1 VYWLALYLDNKP
13 FLVIALAIA
22 FVALVLAFESFR
34 GLRYGSRLFFAPEA
48 FATLGKP
55 VAADQEK
62 QSNSISRYRSEGTR
76 NSEVV

>member
-34 GLRYGSRLFFAPEA
+34 GLR
-48 FATLGKP
+48 K
-55 VAADQEK
+55 
-62 QSNSISRYRSEGTR
+62 
-76 NSEVV
+76 